1 MHPFHALCLEGL
13 DGLHEAADLWRAR
26 NPFFAHQPADHSH
39 LRNHAIE
46 AHIASKAA

>member
-1 MHPFHALCLEGL
+1 MGYTKQLTSG
-13 DGLHEAADLWRAR
+13 AR
-26 NPFFAHQPADHSH
+26 ESFAHLPADHSY